1 MVEENGEAG
10 SRVFQ
15 CEQNVSEL
23 GPSKIKWEAVKG
35 LKSALIPV

>member
-1 MVEENGEAG
+1 VVEENGEAG

-23 GPSKIKWEAVKG
+23 GPFKIKLG
-35 LKSALIPV
+35 RR